1 MRILLIQCP
10 TSHLGA
16 GERVYPLGLARLSA
30 LVPAE
35 YKKHGLDMNLHPDP
49 WPVLNSTVEAFTPQV
64 VALSFRNIDP
74 LAGHQTS
81 YLSSLA
87 TTAAM
92 IRRLL
97 PTARIIAGGPA
108 FSMYARRLMEE
119 VPEIDAGI
127 VGEGENSF
135 PAAIAETFS
144 PGAIGG
150 LIYREANTI
159 HQNVSAD
166 LVDLNRLPLP
176 DTDTFP
182 PDAYSGKNAYVAT
195 MGIEGKRGCNLACG
209 YCLYPFLGGRR
220 FRLRDP
226 ERIVDEMQRM
236 KAVHGANLFHFTD
249 PVVNRPKDHFRKVCR
264 TLLRRKPDVSW
275 TGFFR
280 ENDLD
285 DDTAALAKDAGLVAV
300 YFSADALTDHGLTL
314 LNKQMT
320 MTDVLAAARVT
331 ASRNILTVQHF
342 LVNLPG
348 EDQPVHFEESRD
360 NLNRLLEIHAPAAN
374 LGAVVFNTVRL
385 YPQAPLT
392 RRLIR
397 KKWIPA
403 DQDLLFP
410 VYYNPPATAHV
421 RHRLETLCHKAMVF
435 DRLKM
440 AGLSA
445 GRPRS
450 AR

>member
-16 GERVYPLGLARLSA
+16 GEKVYPLGLARLSA
-30 LVPAE
+30 RVPAE
-35 YKKHGLDMNLHPDP
+35 YEKHGLDMNLHPDP
-49 WPVLNSTVEAFTPQV
+49 WPVLKSTVEAFSPQV

-97 PTARIIAGGPA
+97 PTARMIAGGTA

-135 PAAIAETFS
+135 PAAIAEKFS
-144 PGAIGG
+144 PAAIGG
-150 LIYREANTI
+150 LIYRKANAI
-159 HQNVSAD
+159 YENQAAGP
-166 LVDLNRLPLP
+166 VDLNRLPMP
-176 DTDTFP
+176 DTDTFL
-182 PDAYSGKNAYVAT
+182 PDAYNGNNAYVAA
-195 MGIEGKRGCNLACG
+195 MGIEGKRGCDLTCG
-209 YCLYPFLGGRR
+209 YCLYPVLGGRR

-236 KAVHGANLFHFTD
+236 NAAHGASLFHFTD
-249 PVVNRPKDHFRKVCR
+249 PVVNRPRDHFRKVCR
-264 TLLRRKPDVSW
+264 TLLRRKLDVAW

-320 MTDVLAAARVT
+320 IADVLAAARVT
-331 ASRNILTVQHF
+331 ARRNILTVQHF
-342 LVNLPG
+342 LINLPG
-348 EDQPVHFEESRD
+348 ENQLGHFEEARD
-360 NLNRLLEIHAPAAN
+360 NLNRLLKIHAPAAN

-392 RRLIR
+392 RWLIR
-397 KKWIPA
+397 KKMIPA

-410 VYYNPPATAHV
+410 VYYDPPATTHV
-421 RHRLETLCHKAMVF
+421 RHRLETMCHRAMVF

-440 AGLSA
+440 AGLTA

-450 AR
+450 VR